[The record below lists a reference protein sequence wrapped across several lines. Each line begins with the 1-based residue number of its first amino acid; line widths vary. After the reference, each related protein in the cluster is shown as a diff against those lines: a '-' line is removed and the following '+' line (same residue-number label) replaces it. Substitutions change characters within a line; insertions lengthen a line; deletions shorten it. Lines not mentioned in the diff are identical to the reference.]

1 MNHKDI
7 TLKQKEEFI
16 VSREQDLNTKEQD
29 LRKREEEMLS
39 KEGEEEIKINED
51 ELFQIT
57 QEGAKII
64 KDAIAP
70 FFESANARQ
79 ELVEAQ
85 LEETFKDLQIARMEI
100 DKVEEEKRVLQEE
113 VDIFT

>member
-1 MNHKDI
+1 M
-7 TLKQKEEFI
+7 
-16 VSREQDLNTKEQD
+16 
-29 LRKREEEMLS
+29 
-39 KEGEEEIKINED
+39 NED

-57 QEGAKII
+57 QEGARIFKA
-64 KDAIAP
+64 AIVP

-100 DKVEEEKRVLQEE
+100 DKVEEEKRVLQEK
-113 VDIFT
+113 VDIFTQREMNSFERGRHRGRGRKRKRNALNLDCGFY